1 MPVLILKRALVLA
14 AALLV
19 GCGGSD
25 DVPTTSDGGVTD
37 TTAKATVGSVAVK
50 VLYAGSKKGQLAV
63 GAFTEAEPKTRPPVS
78 FDTSKTPSFPYSSTL
93 TDLEP
98 GRYWIYAILDL
109 EPFNG
114 TAGRPSAEDLQGH
127 SAAIDV
133 VAGETKSV
141 EVTIDDGP
149 ADAGADTTADAG
161 TD

>member
-1 MPVLILKRALVLA
+1 MTRALVLA

-19 GCGGSD
+19 GCGGND
-25 DVPTTSDGGVTD
+25 DAPITSDAAVTD
-37 TTAKATVGSVAVK
+37 TATKETTINVGSVAVK
-50 VLYAGSKKGQLAV
+50 VIYTGSQRGQIAV
-63 GAFTEAEPKTRPPVS
+63 GAFTEAEPKTRPPAS
-78 FDTSKTPSFPYSSTL
+78 FDTSKTPSFPYSTTL

-114 TAGRPSAEDLQGH
+114 TAVKPSAEDLQGH

-133 VAGETKSV
+133 VAGETKTV
-141 EVTIDDGP
+141 EVTIAEPP
-149 ADAGADTTADAG
+149 ADAGADTG